1 MRYLAVLGAAV
12 LCYAALGAVLRILP
26 ELVDDPAALG
36 LLIGAPALTA
46 VVTRPAGG
54 RVADRL
60 GAAPVMLA
68 GAVVMAAGV
77 VPALASDSIGV
88 LLASRLLVGAGEG
101 VMMAACV
108 LWLLRLGGPERR
120 GQALGHIG
128 LANYAG
134 LTAGPLLAEAL
145 KLERE
150 PVLIAAAVLPLAGVA
165 LAARVPRP
173 TTEPAGEGNGS
184 AWREVL
190 IPGAGLMLVNLG
202 YVTFL
207 AFGGELAGTALV
219 VPVFAAGVILVRTLG
234 GRIPD
239 RLGGRRTL
247 QLAAPVAAVGL
258 LLVALGVG
266 LPGTV
271 ILALGQGLAVPALGL
286 LALARVPARSQGAAA
301 GLFFAFFDAGV
312 GAGGPIAGGV
322 ARLSSP
328 AAALTLAAGAVAT
341 SALCGRA
348 ADRAHVPH

>member
-1 MRYLAVLGAAV
+1 MRYLAVLGSAV

-26 ELVDDPAALG
+26 ELTTDPAVLG
-36 LLIGAPALTA
+36 LLVGAPALTA
-46 VVTRPAGG
+46 VVTRP
-54 RVADRL
+54 
-60 GAAPVMLA
+60 
-68 GAVVMAAGV
+68 
-77 VPALASDSIGV
+77 SV
-88 LLASRLLVGAGEG
+88 LLGSRLLVGAGEG
-101 VMMAACV
+101 AMMSACV
-108 LWLLRLGGPERR
+108 LWLLRLAGPERR

-145 KLERE
+145 KLQRE
-150 PVLIAAAVLPLAGVA
+150 PVLIAAAALPLAGVA

-173 TTEPAGEGNGS
+173 RIEPAAGDGS

-190 IPGAGLMLVNLG
+190 VPGAGLMLVNLG

-207 AFGGELAGTALV
+207 AFGGEQAGTALV

-234 GRIPD
+234 GHIPD

-247 QLAAPVAAVGL
+247 QLAAPTAAAGL
-258 LLVALGVG
+258 LLVAAGAG

-348 ADRAHVPH
+348 ADRAHRRVATCSATPARLCSPAE